1 MTART
6 RSVPCARQRGMAV
19 IVALL
24 VVALVAVIATALLTR
39 QSAQLRALHS
49 DQLRA
54 QVRMA
59 VDATLERAAQQL
71 RDDVKEQLTTV
82 RSGRWTR
89 PLTLQAPL
97 PVQLQLVDA
106 QSMFNLRN
114 LLAHGRPDPEAR
126 RAFIALCAAQGLGQG
141 ACASA
146 ADHIQARLRDGDI
159 LAQAPLPRESLIAQA
174 LAGAD
179 PVALQALARRTVV
192 LPAQTLVNANTSDL
206 SVLQA
211 VTPAVEPAR
220 LQALLGERDGGHWL
234 LNRGDIANRLQ
245 LSNEQMAVLPL
256 GIHSEWFLAVGRV
269 QADGSAVEFRA
280 LLWREY
286 RDDGAR
292 VQRVWTRIGA

>member
-1 MTART
+1 MAQLMYSPSCT
-6 RSVPCARQRGMAV
+6 RQRGMAV

-24 VVALVAVIATALLTR
+24 VVALAAVIATALLTR
-39 QSAQLRALHS
+39 QSAQLRALRAE
-49 DQLRA
+49 QLRA

-71 RDDVKEQLTTV
+71 REDVKEQLTTV
-82 RSGRWTR
+82 RSGRWAR
-89 PLTLQAPL
+89 PLALQAPL

-126 RAFIALCAAQGLGQG
+126 RAFIALCAGQGLGQG

-146 ADHIQARLRDGDI
+146 ADHIQVRLRDGDMQ
-159 LAQAPLPRESLIAQA
+159 AQAPLPRESLIEQA
-174 LAGAD
+174 LPGAD

-192 LPAQTLVNANTSDL
+192 LPSQTLVNANTSDL
-206 SVLQA
+206 SILQA

-220 LQALLGERDGGHWL
+220 LQVLLGERDAGHWL

-256 GIHSEWFLAVGRV
+256 GIHSEWFLAVGQV
-269 QADGSAVEFRA
+269 QADGSAVDFRA

>member
-1 MTART
+1 MATRM
-6 RSVPCARQRGMAV
+6 RSVALARQRGMAV
-19 IVALL
+19 IVAML

-39 QSAQLRALHS
+39 QSAQLRALRGE
-49 DQLRA
+49 QLRA

-71 RDDVKEQLTTV
+71 REDVQEQLTTV
-82 RSGRWTR
+82 RSGRWAR
-89 PLTLQAPL
+89 PLRSQVPL

-106 QSMFNLRN
+106 QSMLNLRN

-126 RAFIALCAAQGLGQG
+126 RAFIALCAGQGLGQG

-159 LAQAPLPRESLIAQA
+159 QAQAPLPRESLIEQA
-174 LAGAD
+174 FAGAD
-179 PVALQALARRTVV
+179 PVAVQALARRTVV
-192 LPAQTLVNANTSDL
+192 LPAQTLVNANTSDS

-211 VTPAVEPAR
+211 VMPSVEPGR
-220 LQALLGERDGGHWL
+220 MQALLSERDGGHWL

-245 LSNEQMAVLPL
+245 LSDAQMELVPL
-256 GIHSEWFLAVGRV
+256 GIHSEWFLAVGQV
-269 QADGSAVEFRA
+269 QADDSVVDFRA
-280 LLWREY
+280 LIWREY
-286 RDDGAR
+286 RDDGVR